1 MSPALRVTQCPSAL
15 FWGHRAHLLTLGKLC
30 GGEDIQ
36 MILKLAGGKR
46 EAGQRGREEG
56 LSQWKEQTLQI
67 TEVAP
72 QVRVQVVLSSWTLV
86 GRQVLKGSQEPDHKG
101 LSGQFCCV
109 IFVKSPF
116 VSGLGRKTSGLLGSW
131 SLRLLLL
138 FPSWAPG
145 IRTHSGAGRASSR
158 VWQGKG
164 KATSRKGWA
173 VTACPNDGEAWLI
186 SLPPPP
192 THHRSAQTLFLNR
205 DPIHGGNLRSPAGHK
220 TKIQRSG

>member
-1 MSPALRVTQCPSAL
+1 
-15 FWGHRAHLLTLGKLC
+15 
-30 GGEDIQ
+30 
-36 MILKLAGGKR
+36 MILKLARGKR
-46 EAGQRGREEG
+46 EAGQRGGEEG

-72 QVRVQVVLSSWTLV
+72 SGASASGSQQLDS
-86 GRQVLKGSQEPDHKG
+86 GGEAGAEGSQEPDHKG
-101 LSGQFCCV
+101 LPGQFCCV
-109 IFVKSPF
+109 TSANRPL
-116 VSGLGRKTSGLLGSW
+116 SLGLGRKTSGLLGSW

-173 VTACPNDGEAWLI
+173 VATAYPNDGEAWLI
-186 SLPPPP
+186 SLPQPTPP
-192 THHRSAQTLFLNR
+192 THHRSAQTPFLNK
-205 DPIHGGNLRSPAGHK
+205 DLTHGGNLRSPAGHK